1 MSDHVVIK
9 AKIKE
14 VTGNY
19 QVSSDYVDALDKV
32 VRELIKKSIERA
44 ETNHRKT
51 VMAKDL

>member
-1 MSDHVVIK
+1 MSDHIVIK

-14 VTGNY
+14 VVGNY

-32 VRELIKKSIERA
+32 VKEAIKKSIERA
-44 ETNHRKT
+44 EANHRRT